1 MIEVTSIDARPGEAE
16 IVRLMAGYMAAR
28 LFTPRQRKALS
39 VIIDLTG
46 QPIRVPVTRDMLG
59 PQKSGLG
66 TRPPKQ
72 FEMTVS
78 TSAGIRDAA
87 EVVAHELLHISQAVN
102 GRLLI
107 TKGKRKIN
115 GIKRIVDTARWMGGK
130 PVIMDEL
137 AWQNR
142 PWEIEAC
149 HWQSALVSEFLLL
162 TTGQYADQPVQK
174 PKKKQLALYQVTVPA
189 PVMPARSQAPA
200 FTPDE
205 PMPQQAMPKPA
216 MPKPAATERAMTEW
230 AMTERATSTTP
241 VGSETSGPAEAASI
255 IGNNGASIDKVIATA
270 MPKDVPEEEVLA
282 QETLAQEVLAQETLA
297 EETLA
302 AEMMPDLSQSFG
314 AVPDAPGI
322 DLPVTSQIEEPDEAL
337 MADLAADLA
346 LGGQFGGSFGGPTED
361 TAAALAADEQANL
374 QAGHQSSELR
384 ENGAGNGADLP
395 FADAADAPLPN
406 HDGAVQNMPVYDK
419 LADLDADSGAAV
431 IEVDVPGLDSP
442 RTLDPI
448 AMSRKLVEL
457 RDRGL
462 LTA

>member
-1 MIEVTSIDARPGEAE
+1 MIEVMSIDARPGEAE

-137 AWQNR
+137 AWQHR

-216 MPKPAATERAMTEW
+216 MPKPAATERAMTE
-230 AMTERATSTTP
+230 RATSTTP

-282 QETLAQEVLAQETLA
+282 QETLA

-314 AVPDAPGI
+314 AAPDAPGI

-395 FADAADAPLPN
+395 FADAAEAPLPN

>member
-137 AWQNR
+137 AWQHR

-216 MPKPAATERAMTEW
+216 ATERAMTEW

-282 QETLAQEVLAQETLA
+282 QETLA

-314 AVPDAPGI
+314 AAPDAPGI

-395 FADAADAPLPN
+395 FADAAEAPLPN
-406 HDGAVQNMPVYDK
+406 HDGAVQNMPFYDK

>member
-137 AWQNR
+137 AWQHR

-282 QETLAQEVLAQETLA
+282 QETLA

-314 AVPDAPGI
+314 AAPDAPGI

>member
-137 AWQNR
+137 AWQHR

-216 MPKPAATERAMTEW
+216 MPKPAATERAMTE
-230 AMTERATSTTP
+230 RATSTTP

-270 MPKDVPEEEVLA
+270 MPKDVPEE
-282 QETLAQEVLAQETLA
+282 EVLAQETLA

>member
-46 QPIRVPVTRDMLG
+46 QPICVPVTRDMLG

-137 AWQNR
+137 AWQHR

-282 QETLAQEVLAQETLA
+282 QETLA

-314 AVPDAPGI
+314 AAPDAPGI

>member
-1 MIEVTSIDARPGEAE
+1 M
-16 IVRLMAGYMAAR
+16 
-28 LFTPRQRKALS
+28 
-39 VIIDLTG
+39 
-46 QPIRVPVTRDMLG
+46 
-59 PQKSGLG
+59 
-66 TRPPKQ
+66 
-72 FEMTVS
+72 
-78 TSAGIRDAA
+78 
-87 EVVAHELLHISQAVN
+87 
-102 GRLLI
+102 
-107 TKGKRKIN
+107 
-115 GIKRIVDTARWMGGK
+115 
-130 PVIMDEL
+130 
-137 AWQNR
+137 
-142 PWEIEAC
+142 
-149 HWQSALVSEFLLL
+149 
-162 TTGQYADQPVQK
+162 
-174 PKKKQLALYQVTVPA
+174 
-189 PVMPARSQAPA
+189 
-200 FTPDE
+200 
-205 PMPQQAMPKPA
+205 
-216 MPKPAATERAMTEW
+216 
-230 AMTERATSTTP
+230 
-241 VGSETSGPAEAASI
+241 
-255 IGNNGASIDKVIATA
+255 
-270 MPKDVPEEEVLA
+270 
-282 QETLAQEVLAQETLA
+282 LAQETLA

-314 AVPDAPGI
+314 AAPDAPGI

-346 LGGQFGGSFGGPTED
+346 LGGQFGGSFGGPTEG

-395 FADAADAPLPN
+395 FADAAEAPLPN